1 MRRRRRLRRVTVL
14 AMVSALAC
22 VVLPNVSPSGAAP
35 AGSALIRVNQVGYPD
50 SASKR
55 AYLMSTDVET
65 GATFTVRAGGS
76 TVFTGSVGSDLGKWS
91 KTYTHVYPLDFDALA
106 TAGTYTIEVAGPLP
120 ASSPSFRIAT
130 GTDLYAGSLTNALRF
145 YGNERDGANY
155 IPSALRTAPA
165 HLNDKSAKT
174 YLTPNAN
181 SSGRFKGDLSPLG
194 DTIDASGGWWDAGDY
209 IKFVQTTSYTVD
221 MLLAGVRDFPA
232 QMGAGIADLELHRGV
247 TVRRAVPPALVER
260 PDLHAVLPSGDR
272 LREREHHR
280 RPRHLAASAGRR
292 HVRRHRPAVPVH
304 PQPPGL
310 PRGAGRRAD
319 QPEPRRSPGRGVRG
333 MLTGLP
339 RDQHEA
345 REPMP
350 ARGGPH
356 LRPGRH
362 RTLW

>member
-1 MRRRRRLRRVTVL
+1 
-14 AMVSALAC
+14 
-22 VVLPNVSPSGAAP
+22 
-35 AGSALIRVNQVGYPD
+35 
-50 SASKR
+50 
-55 AYLMSTDVET
+55 MSTDVET
-65 GATFTVRAGGS
+65 GATFTVRAGAT

-120 ASSPSFRIAT
+120 ASSPTFRIAT
-130 GTDLYAGSLTNALRF
+130 GTDLYAGSLDQRVALLRQRARRRELHPV
-145 YGNERDGANY
+145 GAANGARAPERQDREDLPHPERELERPLQGRPLAAGGHDRRVRRLVGRGRLHQVRPDDELHGRHAACRRPRLPGADG
-155 IPSALRTAPA
+155 R
-165 HLNDKSAKT
+165 
-174 YLTPNAN
+174 
-181 SSGRFKGDLSPLG
+181 
-194 DTIDASGGWWDAGDY
+194 
-209 IKFVQTTSYTVD
+209 
-221 MLLAGVRDFPA
+221 
-232 QMGAGIADLELHRGV
+232 GIADLELHRGV
-247 TVRRAVPPALVER
+247 AVRRAVPPAPVER
-260 PDLHAVLPSGDR
+260 QDLHALLPGGDR

-280 RPRHLAASAGRR
+280 RPRHLAASARRR

-319 QPEPRRSPGRGVRG
+319 QPESRRTPGRGVRG

-350 ARGGPH
+350 ARGCAH

-362 RTLW
+362 RALG